1 MRKIGLLLVCLLS
14 CVAVW
19 AQSLEIKK
27 EFTKEPYASVLSKYA
42 NEFREH
48 EMPDMPTGQQF
59 PYAVV
64 CVNLQG
70 NGGDVAAAKRFLS
83 LDLGAF
89 PVQERVTDLENMV
102 LFLVPSSVARVQLT
116 CGDGCSGVRI
126 LDLPCLESNAVY
138 SGTVHFVPYREEKT
152 DEKVDR
158 EQLKQELLA
167 EIAGMLKEQGNTG
180 GNQLVSSQETAVS
193 TQSVASQSTHQSQSV
208 LAPSQS
214 MMHNGHEYVDL
225 GLSVKWATCN
235 VGANKP
241 EDYGDY
247 FAWGETKPKS
257 TYSWRTYKWCNNGRG
272 DDLTKYCTNKNLGYK
287 RFVDEKITLLLSDD
301 AAHANWGGSWR
312 MPTDAELT
320 ELREQ
325 CTWTW
330 TTQNG
335 VYGRKV
341 TGPNGNSI
349 FLPAAGFRNGSSL
362 YNAGSDG
369 NYWSSLLSTVRP
381 DSAWRVLF
389 FGSSNVG
396 RGYDRRS
403 YGFSVRPVCQ

>member
-1 MRKIGLLLVCLLS
+1 MRKISFFILFLLCAVTLS
-14 CVAVW
+14 
-19 AQSLEIKK
+19 AQTLEIKSA
-27 EFTKEPYASVLSKYA
+27 FVKEPYASVLSKYA

-48 EMPDMPTGQQF
+48 EMPDMPPGLRF

-64 CVNLQG
+64 CVKLQG

-152 DEKVDR
+152 EEKVDI

-167 EIAGMLKEQGNTG
+167 EFAGMLKEQGNTG
-180 GNQLVSSQETAVS
+180 GNQLVSSQDV
-193 TQSVASQSTHQSQSV
+193 QSKEVEMSQSDI
-208 LAPSQS
+208 
-214 MMHNGHEYVDL
+214 HNGHEYVDL

-241 EDYGDY
+241 EEAGDY
-247 FAWGETKPKS
+247 FAWGETQPKT
-257 TYSWRTYKWCNNGRG
+257 TYDWSTYKWCNGDD
-272 DDLTKYCTNKNLGYK
+272 DDLTKYCTRKRFGYK
-287 RFVDEKITLLLSDD
+287 RFVDDKNKLLLSDD
-301 AAHANWGGSWR
+301 AARYNWGGSWR
-312 MPTDAELT
+312 MPTKAEQD
-320 ELREQ
+320 ELREK

-335 VYGRKV
+335 VNGYKV
-341 TGPNGNSI
+341 TSKSNGNSI
-349 FLPAAGFRNGSSL
+349 FLPAAGYRYDSSLISAGSYGNYLSSSL
-362 YNAGSDG
+362 YTDNPSDACG
-369 NYWSSLLSTVRP
+369 LG
-381 DSAWRVLF
+381 
-389 FGSSNVG
+389 FGSGHVYRYNGSRYCG
-396 RGYDRRS
+396 RP
-403 YGFSVRPVCQ
+403 VRPVCP

>member
-1 MRKIGLLLVCLLS
+1 MRKISFFILFLLCAVTLS
-14 CVAVW
+14 
-19 AQSLEIKK
+19 AQTLEIKSA
-27 EFTKEPYASVLSKYA
+27 FVKEPYASVLSKYA

-48 EMPDMPTGQQF
+48 EMPDMPSGLRF

-64 CVNLQG
+64 CVKLQG

-180 GNQLVSSQETAVS
+180 VNQLVSSQEV
-193 TQSVASQSTHQSQSV
+193 QSKEVEMSQSDI
-208 LAPSQS
+208 
-214 MMHNGHEYVDL
+214 HNGHEYVDL

-247 FAWGETKPKS
+247 FAWGETEPKI
-257 TYSWRTYKWCNNGRG
+257 TYDWSTYKWCNGDN
-272 DDLTKYCTNKNLGYK
+272 DDLTKYCTKKIFGYN
-287 RFVDEKITLLLSDD
+287 RFVDDKITLLLSDD

-312 MPTDAELT
+312 MPTRAEQD
-320 ELREQ
+320 ELHKK
-325 CTWTW
+325 CKWKW

-335 VYGRKV
+335 VNGFKV
-341 TGPNGNSI
+341 TSKSNGNSI
-349 FLPAAGFRNGSSL
+349 FLPAAGFRKDSSL
-362 YNAGSDG
+362 LYAGSFG
-369 NYWSSLLSTVRP
+369 NYWSSSLYAGSPSR
-381 DSAWRVLF
+381 AWYLF
-389 FGSSNVG
+389 FYS
-396 RGYDRRS
+396 GYVDWGCNNR
-403 YGFSVRPVCQ
+403 YCGLSVRPVCP

>member
-1 MRKIGLLLVCLLS
+1 MRKISFFILFLLCAVTLS
-14 CVAVW
+14 
-19 AQSLEIKK
+19 AQTLEIKSA
-27 EFTKEPYASVLSKYA
+27 FVKEPYASVLSKYA

-48 EMPDMPTGQQF
+48 EMPDMPSGLRF

-64 CVNLQG
+64 CVKLQG

-180 GNQLVSSQETAVS
+180 GNQLVSSQDV
-193 TQSVASQSTHQSQSV
+193 QSKEVEMSQSDI
-208 LAPSQS
+208 
-214 MMHNGHEYVDL
+214 HNGHEYVDL

-247 FAWGETKPKS
+247 FAWGETQPKT
-257 TYSWRTYKWCNNGRG
+257 TYDWSTYKWCNG
-272 DDLTKYCTNKNLGYK
+272 DDHDLTKYCTKKRCGYN
-287 RFVDEKITLLLSDD
+287 RFVDDKITLLLSDD

-312 MPTDAELT
+312 MPTRAEQD
-320 ELREQ
+320 ELREK

-335 VYGRKV
+335 VNGSKV
-341 TGPNGNSI
+341 TSKSNGNSI
-349 FLPAAGFRNGSSL
+349 FLPAAGSRYNSSL
-362 YNAGSDG
+362 NAAGRYGFYLS
-369 NYWSSLLSTVRP
+369 SSLDADYPNL
-381 DSAWRVLF
+381 AYELYF
-389 FGSSNVG
+389 NSSNVDWMG
-396 RGYDRRS
+396 SDRNV
-403 YGFSVRPVCQ
+403 GHSVRPVCP